1 MRVTQHRPRPSGM
14 KSLVIVFTAVCAVL
28 SFDLE
33 PGDDA
38 PLYHLKTL
46 NGFVDRREMT
56 VFYALDNRSAF
67 VECLW
72 TKNESVDHLI
82 QNSSSDV
89 QYVFMSFSESAEGH
103 VSWMQNRLKSR
114 VEFLSNETGI
124 RFDGFLKR
132 AHFVIHSAGKTGTWI
147 DWLLGNWTCRDH
159 GCGIN
164 QLNITT
170 AASGNFSMRRLDS
183 RYDWIPE
190 AVEFTNKTLTLSD
203 FGDGCTTTSKNLMKK
218 LALVYR
224 GGPANCTYFTKI
236 QNAQQSNAS
245 GVIVYSTPDLP
256 LVDMNC
262 QGDECD
268 HQLQIPGT
276 MISYVDGMTLKMALT
291 QGDVNVT
298 FTILSSPL
306 FYFGVD
312 AEGRVQQTGWLLYPS
327 FLFLTWQAEWF
338 QYTKELNRNLSKP
351 ADVVPVFE
359 RTVMQGIV
367 GATTII
373 EVPPMKDLQQ
383 YSNIELDMALSCPGT
398 RDSTCA
404 QWDHIVSLYICCN
417 MSGPYCGQEL
427 GRWITPFRRRIGH
440 WLTPVRP
447 LLPFFDAKRCNFTMK
462 LDASWAMP
470 WLPSL
475 NIRFSNKQQ
484 DNSNITVPHRIQP
497 LFRGGKFNKFYNSRY
512 APISFY
518 VGLNDVHV
526 KLESVI
532 TGHGSDN
539 HNCAEFCVTSH
550 HFVVN
555 GKYEYVQT
563 FSNAGTPLGCARRV
577 LDGVEP
583 NEHGTWLYGRDGWCD
598 GQEVLPWVVD
608 ITECVHQGK
617 NDVKY
622 FGLFNGKDPDP
633 DPKVVPGYIMMYSN
647 VIFYRKMDDSSMQDV
662 I

>member
-1 MRVTQHRPRPSGM
+1 MSQH
-14 KSLVIVFTAVCAVL
+14 V
-28 SFDLE
+28 
-33 PGDDA
+33 
-38 PLYHLKTL
+38 
-46 NGFVDRREMT
+46 
-56 VFYALDNRSAF
+56 
-67 VECLW
+67 
-72 TKNESVDHLI
+72 
-82 QNSSSDV
+82 
-89 QYVFMSFSESAEGH
+89 
-103 VSWMQNRLKSR
+103 
-114 VEFLSNETGI
+114 
-124 RFDGFLKR
+124 
-132 AHFVIHSAGKTGTWI
+132 
-147 DWLLGNWTCRDH
+147 
-159 GCGIN
+159 
-164 QLNITT
+164 
-170 AASGNFSMRRLDS
+170 
-183 RYDWIPE
+183 
-190 AVEFTNKTLTLSD
+190 
-203 FGDGCTTTSKNLMKK
+203 
-218 LALVYR
+218 
-224 GGPANCTYFTKI
+224 
-236 QNAQQSNAS
+236 
-245 GVIVYSTPDLP
+245 
-256 LVDMNC
+256 
-262 QGDECD
+262 
-268 HQLQIPGT
+268 
-276 MISYVDGMTLKMALT
+276 
-291 QGDVNVT
+291 
-298 FTILSSPL
+298 
-306 FYFGVD
+306 
-312 AEGRVQQTGWLLYPS
+312 
-327 FLFLTWQAEWF
+327 
-338 QYTKELNRNLSKP
+338 
-351 ADVVPVFE
+351 
-359 RTVMQGIV
+359 TVMC
-367 GATTII
+367 AT
-373 EVPPMKDLQQ
+373 
-383 YSNIELDMALSCPGT
+383 A
-398 RDSTCA
+398 RF
-404 QWDHIVSLYICCN
+404 CC
-417 MSGPYCGQEL
+417 
-427 GRWITPFRRRIGH
+427 RRIGH